1 MKAILQ
7 LHWSMHH
14 SLLLFCFAF
23 VALFLGFFI
32 TAPSEISLLTMAII
46 FSGSSARNSLAILKQ
61 NNSQQ
66 LLYTMPIPHTA
77 IIKSLYIVNFSICTA
92 VFLLVAPSQFYNG
105 FLNNSLFTYVFA
117 WIGFYCGCLLGTLF
131 LLIIYLDDAKIDN
144 GFVAFFTLLASIGFT
159 FIPHT
164 ILSFATD
171 GPVKWLLVF
180 ITPFIALIIY
190 YLLMQNGVKRFANR
204 PLL

>member
-66 LLYTMPIPHTA
+66 LLYTMPIPRTA

-117 WIGFYCGCLLGTLF
+117 WIGLYCSCLLGTLF

-144 GFVAFFTLLASIGFT
+144 GIVTFFTLLASIGFT

-171 GPVKWLLVF
+171 GTVKWLLVF

-190 YLLMQNGVKRFANR
+190 YLLMQNGVKKFANR